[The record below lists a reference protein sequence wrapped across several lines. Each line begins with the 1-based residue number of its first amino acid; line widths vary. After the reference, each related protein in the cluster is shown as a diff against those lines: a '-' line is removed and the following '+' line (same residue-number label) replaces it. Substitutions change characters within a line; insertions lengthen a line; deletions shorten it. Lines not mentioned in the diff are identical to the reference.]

1 MKKTIIT
8 FALMMG
14 VSGATIANNDMK
26 IVKVASITE
35 GTELNLKVLNNLKF
49 VLSAN
54 KVEQRTIISL
64 LDKEKSVLFSEFAD
78 TTGDYSKIF
87 DLSNLVDGK
96 YTFVVRTGGETI
108 EKTFEIKTSVER
120 SVILK

>member
-8 FALMMG
+8 FALLMG

-26 IVKVASITE
+26 IVKVASLTE
-35 GTELNLKVLNNLKF
+35 TADLNLKALSGLKF
-49 VLSAN
+49 ILSAN

-64 LDKEKSVLFSEFAD
+64 VNEDKSVLFSEYAD
-78 TTGDYSKIF
+78 TNGDYTKVF

-96 YTFVVRTGGETI
+96 YTFVVRNGIEETK
-108 EKTFEIKTSVER
+108 KTFEIKTSVER
-120 SVILK
+120 SAILN